1 MNLWE
6 LIVMAVENIRGN
18 KLRSFLTTL
27 GIVIGIAAVISVV
40 AIGQGGRTML
50 MQEME
55 NIGVNIFAIYVD
67 YREGESQGPNDLTL
81 MDVSVIK
88 QAVPEVKYLAPLS
101 YNQMKLRGT
110 KGQKSVQIIGTTADY
125 NEIRNFKNRWG
136 RFISEDDNQAL
147 RRVIVLEED
156 TAKILFGSANPV
168 GKQVMIDNN
177 SAMVAGVLKKET
189 SQLGFNSG
197 QTAYIPI
204 SVFSSMTGWSYIN
217 DLEGSAVSKEQVEP
231 AMEKSK
237 QILARRHNAGSNHYV
252 SYSMEQE
259 MQSANKITGIV
270 GLIISCIAG
279 ISLLVGGIGVMNIML
294 VSVTERTREIGIRMA
309 LGAERKDILVQFLI
323 ESIVLCLLGGLIGVT
338 IGYGGAWI
346 VAKIAKWPSLVSWST
361 ILLAFGFSAGVGLF
375 FGIYPA
381 NQASKL
387 NPIDALRRE

>member
-40 AIGQGGRTML
+40 AIGQGGRAVL

-67 YREGESQGPNDLTL
+67 YREGESQGANDLTL
-81 MDVSVIK
+81 TDVSLIK
-88 QAVPEVKYLAPLS
+88 QTVPEVKYLAPLS
-101 YNQMKLRGT
+101 YSQMKLRGT

-125 NEIRNFKNRWG
+125 AEIRNYEMRWG
-136 RFISEDDNQAL
+136 RFIREDDNQAN
-147 RRVIVLEED
+147 RRVIILEED
-156 TAKILFGSANPV
+156 TARLLFGSANPV

-177 SAMVAGVLKKET
+177 SAMVAGVLKKKT
-189 SQLGFNSG
+189 SQLGFNS
-197 QTAYIPI
+197 QQSAYIPI
-204 SVFSSMTGWSYIN
+204 SVFFNMTGWRYVN
-217 DLEGSAVSKEQVEP
+217 DLEGSAVSKEQVAS

-237 QILARRHNAGSNHYV
+237 RILERRHNAAKHYAV
-252 SYSMEQE
+252 ESMEQQ

-323 ESIVLCLLGGLIGVT
+323 ESIVLCLLGGLIGV
-338 IGYGGAWI
+338 ILGYGGAWI

-361 ILLAFGFSAGVGLF
+361 VLLAFGFSAGVGLF